1 MYEIEKSIGFLL
13 AKAYQRAGALFK
25 EELDHFGLTP
35 RQFSLLAFLWQ
46 QDELSQ
52 VELSE
57 RSQIDRTTICGL
69 IDRLEKQ
76 ELVERRPNPHDR
88 RSYLIS
94 LTPRGRELEEPLCA
108 AADRTL
114 ARFTAGLSDQD
125 QSDLVRHLEVL
136 RGERRIYAT
145 LDT

>member
-25 EELDHFGLTP
+25 EELDPFGLTP

-114 ARFTAGLSDQD
+114 ARFTAGLSEHD
-125 QSDLVRHLEVL
+125 QSYLVRHLEVL